1 MSLYVYLFQ
10 VYLHITKIIFSLQ
23 DQNSYG
29 GTPLAMLAAQCS
41 RISNKSPPPLADAA
55 VGKGFHP
62 WKKPPLQTSP
72 THPSQ
77 RTGTNAA
84 TTSSPLNYSK
94 GSIVT
99 SSIASTNAA
108 NFPSDLLTT
117 ANTSPVGSS
126 LSSQDNMSKLHQT
139 ESGSLTSISNM
150 YSRVPAVGA
159 HPYDSAGWP
168 YNMAASSAAV
178 QQAAAIKGSEINNS
192 PSSWWDFQSQ
202 ALGSSAWL
210 SDIPSATSNSIHNQ
224 LATAGNSPYS
234 SMDYTFGTFASNPSP
249 FLGGSGQHALQDY
262 KSMYGAAQAADLS
275 STMSSALLTR
285 PTTLASVAGKNL
297 FISQRTF

>member
-1 MSLYVYLFQ
+1 
-10 VYLHITKIIFSLQ
+10 
-23 DQNSYG
+23 
-29 GTPLAMLAAQCS
+29 MLAAQCS

-62 WKKPPLQTSP
+62 WKKPPSVQTSP
-72 THPSQ
+72 THIPTSP
-77 RTGTNAA
+77 RSGGGVS

-94 GSIVT
+94 GTVIT
-99 SSIASTNAA
+99 SSVASSNAS
-108 NFPSDLLTT
+108 NYSTDLLTT
-117 ANTSPVGSS
+117 ANTSPVGSV
-126 LSSQDNMSKLHQT
+126 LGSQDNMSKLHQT
-139 ESGSLTSISNM
+139 DSGSLSSISNM
-150 YSRVPAVGA
+150 YSRVPAVGT
-159 HPYDSAGWP
+159 HPYDSAAWP

-178 QQAAAIKGSEINNS
+178 QQAAAIKGTEINNS

-234 SMDYTFGTFASNPSP
+234 SVDYTFGSFASNTSP
-249 FLGGSGQHALQDY
+249 FLGGSGQHALQESY

-285 PTTLASVAGKNL
+285 PTTLASVAGKQLKQILCCRKSKCHLFYLIFQSKCSRFSLINL
-297 FISQRTF
+297 

>member
-1 MSLYVYLFQ
+1 MWKF
-10 VYLHITKIIFSLQ
+10 IFSLQ

-62 WKKPPLQTSP
+62 WKKPPSLQTSP

-77 RTGTNAA
+77 RTGAVS
-84 TTSSPLNYSK
+84 TSSPLNYSK
-94 GSIVT
+94 GSVVT
-99 SSIASTNAA
+99 SSVASTNAGS
-108 NFPSDLLTT
+108 NYPSDLLTT

-126 LSSQDNMSKLHQT
+126 LSSQDNMSKLHQAD
-139 ESGSLTSISNM
+139 SGSLTSISNM

-159 HPYDSAGWP
+159 HPYDSAAWP

-178 QQAAAIKGSEINNS
+178 QQAAAIKSSEMNNS

-234 SMDYTFGTFASNPSP
+234 SVDYTFGSFASNPSS
-249 FLGGSGQHALQDY
+249 FLGGSGQHALQESY

-285 PTTLASVAGKNL
+285 PTTLASVAGKEYV
-297 FISQRTF
+297 